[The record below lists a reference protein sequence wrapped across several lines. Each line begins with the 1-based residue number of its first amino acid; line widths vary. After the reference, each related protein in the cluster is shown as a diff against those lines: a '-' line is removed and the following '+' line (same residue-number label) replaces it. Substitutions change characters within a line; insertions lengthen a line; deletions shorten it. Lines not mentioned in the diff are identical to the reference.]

1 MNEKENTDLTI
12 KQKMVLECIEWFI
25 DEHGYSPT
33 YQELAELLHSHPDN
47 VFKKVLILIDKG
59 YLVSEN
65 SKARSIRVIKHV
77 ECE

>member
-25 DEHGYSPT
+25 GEHGYSPT
-33 YQELAELLHSHPDN
+33 YQELADLLESHPDN
-47 VFKKVLILIDKG
+47 VFKKVMILIDKG
-59 YLVSEN
+59 YVTASYGR
-65 SKARSIRVIKHV
+65 ARSLRVIKHV